1 MRNRRLV
8 TFKIIAHNSAG
19 IEWKSPVL
27 TARYRFHT
35 FNAKKGTWDKNELIG
50 RREQMR

>member
-8 TFKIIAHNSAG
+8 TFKRIVHNSAG

-35 FNAKKGTWDKNELIG
+35 FIAKNPFLTTTEYRDMGQE
-50 RREQMR
+50 